1 MAGVTPGFSEPN
13 PYPYPPKPSPLDR
26 GGGFTPQN
34 PRGTQGVA
42 QGYKGTKIPQ
52 GLTQRVISNSTIS
65 LQCTVIYHD
74 IYYKVQ
80 KVTGTPLLLVTC
92 FSLVQYVEMDQLIDQ
107 INKSSAECDEDKTDA
122 IGVFTSKE

>member
-34 PRGTQGVA
+34 PRDTQGVA

-52 GLTQRVISNSTIS
+52 GLTPRVHWLAIVFATIYNMILIANSRW
-65 LQCTVIYHD
+65 
-74 IYYKVQ
+74 YKGA
-80 KVTGTPLLLVTC
+80 KYPRL
-92 FSLVQYVEMDQLIDQ
+92 
-107 INKSSAECDEDKTDA
+107 
-122 IGVFTSKE
+122 

>member
-52 GLTQRVISNSTIS
+52 GLTQRVSNGTTS
-65 LQCTVIYHD
+65 LSCIVIYHD
-74 IYYKVQ
+74 IYVQ
-80 KVTGTPLLLVTC
+80 GAK
-92 FSLVQYVEMDQLIDQ
+92 SDQPSTVGDMFPITM
-107 INKSSAECDEDKTDA
+107 CDN
-122 IGVFTSKE
+122 GQCLHSGYR

>member
-52 GLTQRVISNSTIS
+52 GLTRRIISNGTIS
-65 LQCTVIYHD
+65 LSCTVIYQN
-74 IYYKVQ
+74 IYYKVLL
-80 KVTGTPLLLVTC
+80 KVTTPLLLVTC
-92 FSLVQYVEMDQLIDQ
+92 FPLVQCASTLTTWVKATTFVI
-107 INKSSAECDEDKTDA
+107 
-122 IGVFTSKE
+122 